1 MRSTGLVLGLSAGSV
16 CLQEAIG
23 STFSAEERKDR
34 EGKEGER
41 GGKKEGN
48 SETLKN
54 VS

>member
-23 STFSAEERKDR
+23 STFSAEEKDR